1 MQVGKEG
8 EVLSH
13 QIEVPADLIEFYTR
27 LSLLQDHL
35 VGEIEIDT
43 PVIGEEEIRKYLEE
57 QQCWLQAADFPLN
70 ASQFAEHFLR
80 IASFIEENR
89 PHVREEISALA
100 FAFNQLPLVEV
111 AEKALWLDRG
121 YFRNRAKEHN
131 CSPELFLFLVENAIR
146 PQLRA
151 WANCLSNYINEENWR
166 QPFCPV
172 CGQRAIIARLRAGDG
187 HRFLFCGHCF
197 TEWEYRHLVC
207 LYCGNDD
214 HHTINIISI
223 EGDSFNLI
231 YACEKCRGYIKTL
244 NERKGGQAGNLFVE
258 GARTFY
264 LDVIAEREGY
274 FNQEL
279 KPGSLH

>member
-1 MQVGKEG
+1 M
-8 EVLSH
+8 SNH
-13 QIEVPADLIEFYTR
+13 IDVPAELIDFYTR
-27 LSLLQDHL
+27 LSILQDNL
-35 VGEIEIDT
+35 TAEICMDALS
-43 PVIGEEEIRKYLEE
+43 IGEEEIKKYLEG
-57 QQCWLQAADFPLN
+57 QQCWLQAMSFPLDV
-70 ASQFAEHFLR
+70 SRFAEHFER
-80 IASFIEENR
+80 VSRFIEENR
-89 PHVREEISALA
+89 PHVRQEILELNTL
-100 FAFNQLPLVEV
+100 FKQLPAEEA

-121 YFRNRAKEHN
+121 YFRSRAKEHD
-131 CSPELFLFLVENAIR
+131 CSPELLLFLVENAIR

-151 WANCLSNYINEENWR
+151 WASQLSNFINEENWR

-172 CGQRAIIARLRAGDG
+172 CGQRAVIARLRAGDG

-274 FNQEL
+274 FNKEL
-279 KPGSLH
+279 KTGSLH